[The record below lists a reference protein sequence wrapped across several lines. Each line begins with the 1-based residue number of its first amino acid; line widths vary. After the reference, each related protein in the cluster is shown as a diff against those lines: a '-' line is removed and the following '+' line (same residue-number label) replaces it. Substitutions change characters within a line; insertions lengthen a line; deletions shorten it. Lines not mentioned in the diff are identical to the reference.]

1 MGRQIVPNPLFI
13 LSPPR
18 SYSSLVCAM
27 IGQHPEMYA
36 FPELNLFLT
45 DTLGELLDQPASAGY
60 AQGLMRAVE
69 ELVLGG
75 ATSDGQ
81 AHAKEWVAARR
92 EMKSSDM
99 LLLLLDRIRPLAGID
114 KSPRTALSIGSLS
127 RAVRAFPRA
136 RFLHLTRHPVSSIAS
151 LLAVHRTK
159 SRQTGD
165 DKAVYSFY
173 AQLWIT
179 AHRSILAITRELDPE
194 ATIQVKAEDI
204 GMGVDCWLARIA
216 RWLGIGRDAPCIEAM
231 KHPERSP
238 YATARPHGSAG
249 ENDAGFLADPRFRP
263 IPEPPQLDLLWP
275 LDIALRKDVVNLAKA
290 LGY

>member
-1 MGRQIVPNPLFI
+1 
-13 LSPPR
+13 
-18 SYSSLVCAM
+18 M
-27 IGQHPEMYA
+27 IGQHPQMYA

-45 DTLGELLDQPASAGY
+45 DTVGELLDQPASAGY
-60 AQGLMRAVE
+60 AQGLTRAVE

-81 AHAKEWVAARR
+81 AHANEWVATRR

-159 SRQTGD
+159 SRQMGD

-179 AHRSILAITRELDPE
+179 AHRSILAVTRELDPE

-216 RWLGIGRDAPCIEAM
+216 SWLGIGHDAPCIEAM

-275 LDIALRKDVVNLAKA
+275 LDTALRKDIINLAKA